1 MADVDEIID
10 YIKSLKKG
18 FDKELFQS
26 KVDELGY
33 LVSTIGL
40 DYTDFHTLFKVWLN
54 LSIPIP
60 KWVDLGACIVPQEKV
75 KQKTVE
81 YSLQWILA
89 NFDTTNNTTK
99 TGFLLDW
106 LTAAMD
112 TDSIDMTALDIGYEV
127 FYTLLTY
134 EALTPYV
141 MKLLYTLTKPADV
154 TRKRV
159 LELIDLAKKREGKKN
174 MFRQIQVLLGLFKS
188 YKPQCVPEAVPSISI
203 HTAFRNI
210 NVQLLTQ
217 FKNSQSKRNSIS
229 KETAHLFWSNPFN
242 SISQKKKADPLIP
255 SMEFVNIG
263 SQQYEDSLKKNYL
276 DFSDPVSLLQYSSRH
291 DTRRPA
297 RLRALLCNPTG
308 LALLVAASD
317 SEHAFLSYDLHR
329 VLNHCF
335 LEHSPYSYAEKQH
348 FLHRLATCQATLL
361 QGLPVVTLFLAR
373 YLPFWNEKDFFAEIL
388 QLMEWVNAEGAEHV
402 KAIVSAAA
410 RAYHRAAP
418 LPQRALLASLTR
430 MYTNLVYAS
439 TRERHYFLSMRPS
452 EAAFANTLAL
462 VASRISDM
470 CNKGLQASPESM
482 CVMYSVVRASVAMAC
497 VEARCGRAVG
507 AVPRALTLALPL
519 LAPSAAALDS
529 LAALLLLYK
538 KIFSGAKMRADRK
551 DVQCLQQKQILQRF
565 SIDFISCFY
574 EQILS
579 ERKRGYIFSK
589 LHPQILGKLTDLIPD
604 ADSKFSIRNHLAF
617 APYTYV
623 KVLGLDSREAENKMW
638 FNTVIQEEFD
648 SLSQFVTR
656 AMPEFQAT

>member
-10 YIKSLKKG
+10 YIKSLKRG

-33 LVSTIGL
+33 LVDSIGL
-40 DYTDFHTLFKVWLN
+40 YYADFHTLFKVWLN

-60 KWVDLGACIVPQEKV
+60 KWVNLGACLVPQEKV

-89 NFDTTNNTTK
+89 KYDSTNNTTR

-112 TDSIDMTALDIGYEV
+112 TDSIDLNALETGYEV

-141 MKLLYTLTKPADV
+141 MKLVYTLTKPSDV

-203 HTAFRNI
+203 HTAFRNV
-210 NVQLLTQ
+210 NVKLLTQ
-217 FKNSQSKRNSIS
+217 FKNSQSKRNSTG
-229 KETAHLFWSNPFN
+229 KEATHLFWSNPFN
-242 SISQKKKADPLIP
+242 SISQKTKADPLIP
-255 SMEFVNIG
+255 SMEFLNIG
-263 SQQYEDSLKKNYL
+263 SQQYDDSLKKNYL
-276 DFSDPVSLLQYSSRH
+276 DFSDPVSLLQYSIRH
-291 DTRRPA
+291 DMRRPA

-317 SEHAFLSYDLHR
+317 SEHAFLCYDLHR

-335 LEHSPYSYAEKQH
+335 LEHSPYSYEEKQH
-348 FLHRLATCQATLL
+348 FLQRLATYQATLL

-388 QLMEWVNAEGAEHV
+388 QLMEWVHAEGAEHV
-402 KAIVSAAA
+402 DAIVSAAT
-410 RAYHRAAP
+410 RAFHRAAP
-418 LPQRALLASLTR
+418 LPQCALLASLTR

-452 EAAFANTLAL
+452 EAAFANILPL

-482 CVMYSVVRASVAMAC
+482 CVLYGVVAAGARRAPCRAC
-497 VEARCGRAVG
+497 
-507 AVPRALTLALPL
+507 
-519 LAPSAAALDS
+519 
-529 LAALLLLYK
+529 
-538 KIFSGAKMRADRK
+538 
-551 DVQCLQQKQILQRF
+551 
-565 SIDFISCFY
+565 
-574 EQILS
+574 
-579 ERKRGYIFSK
+579 
-589 LHPQILGKLTDLIPD
+589 
-604 ADSKFSIRNHLAF
+604 
-617 APYTYV
+617 
-623 KVLGLDSREAENKMW
+623 
-638 FNTVIQEEFD
+638 
-648 SLSQFVTR
+648 
-656 AMPEFQAT
+656 